1 MSERPL
7 VLIDSH
13 NPVALAEGEEVASNA
28 ATEIRDGVSF
38 SDEGT
43 FEKGDPFVSRLLE
56 SSSGEEHLF
65 GPAKLVVGF
74 LAELELACGEGGAGC
89 TDLVSERLQSAP
101 GGGLF
106 FTQPFH
112 PGSGLRSREPG
123 QVVRGRRGQFGSR
136 GEKASR
142 ISSGMRRGVP
152 RRKSMNAQF
161 VRAIAR
167 RVSSRGH
174 SIR

>member
-1 MSERPL
+1 M
-7 VLIDSH
+7 
-13 NPVALAEGEEVASNA
+13 
-28 ATEIRDGVSF
+28 SF